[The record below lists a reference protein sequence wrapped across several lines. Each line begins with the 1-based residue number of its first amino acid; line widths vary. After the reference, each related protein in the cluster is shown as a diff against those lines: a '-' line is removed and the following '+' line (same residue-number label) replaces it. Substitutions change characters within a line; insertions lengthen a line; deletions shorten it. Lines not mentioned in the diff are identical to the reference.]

1 MLVFSRALDARPHT
15 PVYKMHKYFARRPWN
30 VFSELIS
37 QYSSVG
43 DLVLDPFMGGGV
55 TVIESLR
62 LKRKAIGID
71 LNPLADFITRM
82 ESSPLS
88 IKQFRASK
96 DVVSRKVRDEISSL
110 YATTCPKCA
119 QSAQADWF
127 EWSNRDR
134 KITRIKF
141 DCTQCGAS
149 GIKKYSRQDIVLA
162 ERIDKE
168 FDSIIAK
175 RKLWF
180 PQTQVPAG
188 DKTSS
193 LLANGITHFE
203 QLFTRRNLLAL
214 AILFSEL
221 KQADPAERDFLTFT
235 FSSCLKWCSR
245 QSHLRGKIVEGW
257 AMHAYWIYPLSLEL
271 NVWNTFERRFEAVI
285 RGKEYTNKE
294 IGSYYRPAYEFGDL
308 IGDASCLVLNRSSS
322 QLPLPANS
330 IDAII
335 TDPPY
340 GGNVNYG
347 ELSDFWWIWLNNGNT
362 IEKGN
367 EAVIN
372 KTQGKSLL
380 EYEMILASVFRE
392 CFRVLKPG
400 KHLVSTFNSKNARVV
415 SSFITAVSRAGFE
428 VKPDGISYQKPIK
441 AYTTTFHAMKV
452 GAFVGDFIFEF
463 TKPKY
468 LRGTEL
474 GTDVKDLEN
483 FKQELAQVISKG
495 LRNKMTDAQLRET
508 AYKHLIPY
516 VATHTSVPQ
525 DCRQAIDFFES
536 RMAEGSTHFSSRRKS
551 IIQTR
556 RRTFRKSGAT

>member
-1 MLVFSRALDARPHT
+1 VFSRTIEARPHT

-30 VFSELIS
+30 VFSELIAH
-37 QYSSVG
+37 YSSVG
-43 DLVLDPFMGGGV
+43 DLILDPFMGGGV

-71 LNPLADFITRM
+71 LNPLATFITRM
-82 ESSPLS
+82 EAKPLS
-88 IKQFRASK
+88 IEQFRISRAVLSK
-96 DVVSRKVRDEISSL
+96 KVRDELLSF

-119 QSAQADWF
+119 RGAQADWL
-127 EWSNRDR
+127 EWDNRRR
-134 KITRIKF
+134 KIERIKF
-141 DCTQCGAS
+141 DCAQCGS
-149 GIKKYSRQDIVLA
+149 TGTKKCSQDDTALA
-162 ERIDKE
+162 ERIDRE
-168 FDSIIAK
+168 FDSIVTK

-180 PQTQVPAG
+180 PQTQVPLG

-193 LLANGITHFE
+193 LLVNGITHFD

-214 AILFSEL
+214 AILFSEV
-221 KQADPAERDFLTFT
+221 KQASPVERDFLIFT

-271 NVWNTFERRFEAVI
+271 NVWRTFERRFEAVI
-285 RGKEYTNKE
+285 RGKEYSNKE
-294 IGSYYRPAYEFGDL
+294 IGSFYRPAYEFNDL
-308 IGDASCLVLNRSSS
+308 TGGASCLVLNASSS

-362 IEKGN
+362 IEKGY

-400 KHLVSTFNSKNARVV
+400 KHLVSTFNSKDARIV
-415 SSFITAVSRAGFE
+415 SSFIAAASRAGFE
-428 VKPDGISYQKPIK
+428 IKPDGISYQKPIK
-441 AYTTTFHAMKV
+441 AYTTTFHAMQV

-463 TKPKY
+463 TKPESP
-468 LRGTEL
+468 RGTQVDTYIE
-474 GTDVKDLEN
+474 DLES

-495 LRNKMTDAQLRET
+495 LRNKMTDAELRET

-516 VATHTSVPQ
+516 IATHTSVPHE
-525 DCRQAIDFFES
+525 CIQATEFLES
-536 RMAEGSTHFSSRRKS
+536 RMTECSTYFSSRRTS
-551 IIQTR
+551 IIETR
-556 RRTFRKSGAT
+556 RRTFRKGR